1 MLRDDTSFY
10 TSRTSDMLILAFS
23 AINYCLLLPWMP
35 AVSTEGFLVALNLC
49 WNGGKGHKVTE
60 IVFLKGN
67 NQGFIY
73 LATSVIFLLSVQL
86 MTKHPAKRLGCGPEG
101 ERDIR
106 DHSFFRYIDW
116 EKLESKEM
124 QPPFKPRAVSLI
136 PLNST
141 SPHRRKTRGAN

>member
-1 MLRDDTSFY
+1 MDTSSVDGRFLSCLELVLKWKEG
-10 TSRTSDMLILAFS
+10 TQSDRNSVFERDQPGFH
-23 AINYCLLLPWMP
+23 LPGRLRLMY
-35 AVSTEGFLVALNLC
+35 
-49 WNGGKGHKVTE
+49 KVM
-60 IVFLKGN
+60 
-67 NQGFIY
+67 
-73 LATSVIFLLSVQL
+73 FLLSVQL

>member
-1 MLRDDTSFY
+1 M
-10 TSRTSDMLILAFS
+10 
-23 AINYCLLLPWMP
+23 PWMP
-35 AVSTEGFLVALNLC
+35 AGSTEGFLVALKWREGTQSDRNS
-49 WNGGKGHKVTE
+49 
-60 IVFLKGN
+60 VFERGQ
-67 NQGFIY
+67 QGFHLPGHLHLLY
-73 LATSVIFLLSVQL
+73 KVIFRLFVQL

>member
-1 MLRDDTSFY
+1 MEGRDRNGVFGREQPGFPSPVHLR
-10 TSRTSDMLILAFS
+10 
-23 AINYCLLLPWMP
+23 LLY
-35 AVSTEGFLVALNLC
+35 
-49 WNGGKGHKVTE
+49 NG
-60 IVFLKGN
+60 L
-67 NQGFIY
+67 
-73 LATSVIFLLSVQL
+73 FLLSVQL